1 MPVAVCPSCDR
12 KLKAPEGAEGRK
24 IRCPGCSATLLVSG
38 GELSLVPELATGT
51 RAGRPERRARP
62 DEEDDRPRRTRR
74 SDPDED
80 DEEDRP
86 RKRRR
91 SGGGGIPVWVWIAG
105 GGGLLA
111 IGLIVVLVLVLTGGG
126 YDKIKEGMSEQQVKD
141 IMGKPDLELIIGGN
155 GSMTWEKSG
164 KVIMVVFQNGKVLKK
179 DRIDP
184 KEMPKEMTKDMGKF
198 P

>member
-51 RAGRPERRARP
+51 RAGRPERRGRP
-62 DEEDDRPRRTRR
+62 DDDEDDRPRRTRR

-105 GGGLLA
+105 G
-111 IGLIVVLVLVLTGGG
+111 
-126 YDKIKEGMSEQQVKD
+126 
-141 IMGKPDLELIIGGN
+141 
-155 GSMTWEKSG
+155 
-164 KVIMVVFQNGKVLKK
+164 
-179 DRIDP
+179 
-184 KEMPKEMTKDMGKF
+184 
-198 P
+198 

>member
-51 RAGRPERRARP
+51 RGGRPERRARP
-62 DEEDDRPRRTRR
+62 DDEEDRPRRSRR
-74 SDPDED
+74 SDPDEED
-80 DEEDRP
+80 YEDRP

-91 SGGGGIPVWVWIAG
+91 SGGGIPVWVWIAG

-111 IGLIVVLVLVLTGGG
+111 VGGLVLVLVLVLGGG
-126 YDKIKEGMSEQQVKD
+126 GFDKIKEGMSEKEVTD
-141 IMGKPDLELIIGGN
+141 IMGKPDQEFLMSGN
-155 GSMTWEKSG
+155 GSMMWKKSD
-164 KVIMVVFQNGKVLKK
+164 KVLVVAFQNGKVLK
-179 DRIDP
+179 
-184 KEMPKEMTKDMGKF
+184 
-198 P
+198 

>member
-38 GELSLVPELATGT
+38 GELSLVPERIPSA
-51 RAGRPERRARP
+51 RPERADRRARP
-62 DEEDDRPRRTRR
+62 DEEDDRPRRPRR
-74 SDPDED
+74 SDPDEED
-80 DEEDRP
+80 DEDRP

-91 SGGGGIPVWVWIAG
+91 SGGGGIPLWVWIAG

-111 IGLIVVLVLVLTGGG
+111 VGGLILVLVLVLGGGG
-126 YDKIKEGMSEQQVKD
+126 YDKIKEGMSEKEVTD
-141 IMGKPDLELIIGGN
+141 IMGKPDQEFIMSGN
-155 GSMTWEKSG
+155 GSMLWKKSD
-164 KVIMVVFQNGKVLKK
+164 KVIVVVFQNGKVQKK
-179 DRIDP
+179 ERIDP
-184 KEMPKEMTKDMGKF
+184 KEMMKDMGKF

>member
-1 MPVAVCPSCDR
+1 
-12 KLKAPEGAEGRK
+12 G
-24 IRCPGCSATLLVSG
+24 
-38 GELSLVPELATGT
+38 ATGT
-51 RAGRPERRARP
+51 RAGRPERRGRP
-62 DEEDDRPRRTRR
+62 DDDEDDRPRRTRR

-126 YDKIKEGMSEQQVKD
+126 GYDKIKEGMSEKEVRD
-141 IMGKPDLELIIGGN
+141 IMGKPDLELIMGGN
-155 GSMTWEKSG
+155 GSMTWTKSD
-164 KVIMVVFQNGKVLKK
+164 KEAIVVVFQNGKVLKK
-179 DRIDP
+179 QRIDV
-184 KEMPKEMTKDMGKF
+184 KELTKDMGKF